1 MAGLVVLQAQ
11 MLVPRAQFERIQLEI
26 PKENQRC
33 LVHVTKYQAGQQ
45 CLVQKFKPYASP
57 SMIFVD
63 NELPFSHFRRLQPLL
78 MYNLL
83 DNQLLRKLVMVLK
96 LNHNLHRPG
105 LGVSYMHSR
114 EINLWLRIQG
124 LFELPLQQ
132 WILCYLAVQVWILGK
147 SADAKDQMWAP
158 VGTHFHQLTVA
169 EPLVQ
174 ARKDCTYGPLPAL
187 QVPSS
192 IRGLRTCEVNT

>member
-63 NELPFSHFRRLQPLL
+63 NELPFSHFRRLQP
-78 MYNLL
+78 
-83 DNQLLRKLVMVLK
+83 
-96 LNHNLHRPG
+96 
-105 LGVSYMHSR
+105 
-114 EINLWLRIQG
+114 
-124 LFELPLQQ
+124 
-132 WILCYLAVQVWILGK
+132 
-147 SADAKDQMWAP
+147 
-158 VGTHFHQLTVA
+158 
-169 EPLVQ
+169 
-174 ARKDCTYGPLPAL
+174 TY
-187 QVPSS
+187 V
-192 IRGLRTCEVNT
+192 